1 MHDPW
6 MDRLSEY
13 LDGDLAPEEARALEE
28 HLVGCDACTA
38 TMAEL
43 RAVLARVNELA
54 DTGPAHDLWAGIAA
68 AIAADEAEARVI
80 PLRASAAA
88 GSARRPRR
96 GGGWRLSFTMPALAA
111 ATLALITLSAGAVW
125 WLSGAGS
132 RPETAVGA
140 IAHTSDTPSADA
152 LLVATAPP
160 SDRYAAD
167 TAELEAALAAT
178 RDQLDPATV
187 EVIERSLESI
197 DQAIA
202 DARAALDAD
211 PDNPFLTRQL
221 DNTMQRRL
229 DVLRRAGRVQRAGT

>member
-43 RAVLARVNELA
+43 RAVVARVNELA
-54 DTGPAHDLWAGIAA
+54 DTEPAHDLWAGIAA

-96 GGGWRLSFTMPALAA
+96 GGG
-111 ATLALITLSAGAVW
+111 G
-125 WLSGAGS
+125 G
-132 RPETAVGA
+132 
-140 IAHTSDTPSADA
+140 
-152 LLVATAPP
+152 
-160 SDRYAAD
+160 
-167 TAELEAALAAT
+167 
-178 RDQLDPATV
+178 
-187 EVIERSLESI
+187 
-197 DQAIA
+197 
-202 DARAALDAD
+202 
-211 PDNPFLTRQL
+211 
-221 DNTMQRRL
+221 
-229 DVLRRAGRVQRAGT
+229 